1 MQLLSFPYF
10 LKNGLSQLSLASY
23 GSYYFYL
30 RFSPFLYFVLTIL
43 WIYWRI
49 MKIVNMSQSRRG
61 NFLTI
66 FFVCSLQKPIGYHWF
81 KEVFLQLFSIHFSIK
96 WGNSTNPFFFCTSKQ
111 YFCQII
117 FSHKSTIEIFLIYWN
132 AHLWFF
138 SGCLAFDRDPTKFY
152 IYLFFKKIIYIHII
166 YQYCIATNLSCC
178 FLEEFHLVLLLAT
191 TWRPDLWVLR
201 KICLSERLPFENHFF
216 LIINQKV
223 GYPAV
228 YIYTEYFPKI
238 LLS

>member
-1 MQLLSFPYF
+1 
-10 LKNGLSQLSLASY
+10 
-23 GSYYFYL
+23 
-30 RFSPFLYFVLTIL
+30 
-43 WIYWRI
+43 
-49 MKIVNMSQSRRG
+49 MSQSRRG
-61 NFLTI
+61 NFLTF

-81 KEVFLQLFSIHFSIK
+81 KEVLLELFSLHFSTK
-96 WGNSTNPFFFCTSKQ
+96 WGNSTNPFFFCMSKQ
-111 YFCQII
+111 YFCQIF
-117 FSHKSTIEIFLIYWN
+117 FSHKSTIEIYLIYWN
-132 AHLWFF
+132 VHLWFF

-201 KICLSERLPFENHFF
+201 KNCLSECLPFENLFF

-223 GYPAV
+223 GYSVV
-228 YIYTEYFPKI
+228 YIYTEYFLKI
-238 LLS
+238 LLFLKNRK